1 LFKLNTCLVLFN
13 ENSIPL
19 KSNFND
25 KQIQILEVA
34 ETLFA
39 EKGFDGTSIRNIAK
53 VAKINIAMVSYYF
66 GSKER
71 LLESLIVYRTSDLK
85 KQLENLLLEDLEPI
99 EKINKLI
106 ALYINRINSN
116 RGIYR
121 ILHFEFT
128 SKKREQNLQ
137 AFSELKKGNL
147 KSLETIIEEGQK
159 KGIFRK
165 DVIIPLITPTILGT
179 FFHFHMNKPF
189 FENLLNLK
197 TEDLYNNYIK
207 TNLTKH
213 IQQTIKALLIYES

>member
-1 LFKLNTCLVLFN
+1 M
-13 ENSIPL
+13 

-34 ETLFA
+34 ETLFT
-39 EKGFDGTSIRNIAK
+39 EKGFEGSSIRNIAK
-53 VAKINIAMVSYYF
+53 VAKINVAMVSYYF

-85 KQLENLLLEDLEPI
+85 NQIDHLLLEDLEPI

-106 ALYINRINSN
+106 ELYINRINSN

-121 ILHFEFT
+121 ILHFEFA
-128 SKKREQNLQ
+128 SKKREKSLQN
-137 AFSELKKGNL
+137 FSDLKKGNL

-179 FFHFHMNKPF
+179 FFHFYMNKPF
-189 FENLLNLK
+189 FENLLNLN
-197 TEDLYNNYIK
+197 TEDLYNNYIQ

>member
-1 LFKLNTCLVLFN
+1 M
-13 ENSIPL
+13 
-19 KSNFND
+19 KSTFND

-34 ETLFA
+34 EILFA

-71 LLESLIVYRTSDLK
+71 LLESLIIYRTSDLK
-85 KQLENLLLEDLEPI
+85 NQLENLLKEDLEPI

-106 ALYINRINSN
+106 ELYINRINSN

-137 AFSELKKGNL
+137 VFSELKKGNL
-147 KSLETIIEEGQK
+147 KSLETIIEEGQR

>member
-1 LFKLNTCLVLFN
+1 MT
-13 ENSIPL
+13 
-19 KSNFND
+19 SNFND
-25 KQIQILEVA
+25 KQIQILQVA

-39 EKGFDGTSIRNIAK
+39 EKGFDGTSIRAIAK
-53 VAKINIAMVSYYF
+53 LAQINIAMVSYYF

-71 LLESLIVYRTSDLK
+71 LLEALLIYRTTDLK
-85 KQLENLLLEDLEPI
+85 KQLENLLQEDLQPL

-106 ALYINRINSN
+106 ELYISRISSN
-116 RGIYR
+116 KGIYR
-121 ILHFEFT
+121 ILHFEFS
-128 SKKREQNLQ
+128 SKKREQNLEV
-137 AFSELKKGNL
+137 FTELRKGNL
-147 KSLETIIEEGQK
+147 KALEAIIQEGQQ

-189 FENLLNLK
+189 FENLLQLK

-207 TNLTKH
+207 TNLTQH